1 MIYSLKRVRFEP
13 ERANTS
19 ENKEKRKLFVQEL
32 LAHQSRNVPL
42 LYVDKTNLNIH
53 ISRSVGRSLIG
64 RRCTVVA
71 SGSNVYKIGCIGSLG
86 LTHHEIKRGSFRREE
101 AMQWM
106 HICLRNAYSFHK
118 RPVVV
123 VLDSARCHSRIE
135 EILLEDHK
143 FLRLAPYSSIFNPI
157 EHVWSVVKAD
167 VKRNMAEN
175 MSDMLN
181 DELRGS
187 LTVTE
192 YRLQFLER
200 FISIGKN
207 FIVPDLCC
215 SCVAHIQEKVPGELA
230 LKDMEF

>member
-1 MIYSLKRVRFEP
+1 MTYSLKRIRFDP
-13 ERANTS
+13 ERANNP

-32 LAHQSRNVPL
+32 LACQSRNVPL
-42 LYVDKTNLNIH
+42 LYMEETNLNIH
-53 ISRSVGRSLIG
+53 ISRSVGRSLSG

-71 SGSNVYKIGCIGSLG
+71 SESNVHMIGCIASLG
-86 LTHHEIKRGSFRREE
+86 LTHHKIKRGSFCRED

-106 HICLRNAYSFHK
+106 SICLRNAYNLYK

-123 VLDSARCHSRIE
+123 VLDNAACHSRIE
-135 EILLEDHK
+135 KILLEKEFKDHN
-143 FLRLAPYSSIFNPI
+143 FLRLTPYSPMFNPI

-167 VKRNMAEN
+167 LKRNMAEN

-200 FISIGKN
+200 FMNIGKN
-207 FIVPDLCC
+207 LIVPDLCC
-215 SCVAHIQEKVPGELA
+215 SCIVHIQGKG
-230 LKDMEF
+230 